1 MAVSCANTLAYV
13 SGGYGYRPIA
23 ISIIERPNDH
33 TSEETVYVPTLF
45 CDSPLM
51 RSGYSR
57 HSNRGAIMSKVNP
70 EAHY

>member
-1 MAVSCANTLAYV
+1 MAVSCANTFAYV

-33 TSEETVYVPTLF
+33 TSDETVYVPTLF

-51 RSGYSR
+51 RSGYIGRKMESG
-57 HSNRGAIMSKVNP
+57 H
-70 EAHY
+70 